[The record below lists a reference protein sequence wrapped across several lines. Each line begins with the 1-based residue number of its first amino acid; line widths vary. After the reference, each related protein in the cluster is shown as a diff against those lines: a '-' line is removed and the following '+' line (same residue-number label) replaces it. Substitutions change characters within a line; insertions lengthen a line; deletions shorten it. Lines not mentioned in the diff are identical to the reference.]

1 MDVQDID
8 IHVDGNDFSYSHSR
22 NDGEINKNFI
32 LHNHND
38 SFETLIF
45 LDGNADFIVEGSVYS
60 MKKGDIVIAGSNELH
75 RMVVRSEGKYE
86 RIVITTNY
94 KFFYMLPELKSIFI
108 NRKLGTGNLL
118 CLSPKENELIH
129 EICGKIEYYISTYP
143 DDELRSQVIRNLISE
158 IMYLINKSDYIKENI
173 KSTDQRVKQI
183 LIYINDHLTERI
195 TLDEIADIFFI
206 SKYHLCR
213 IFKKHTGMTLTRY
226 INYKRLILAREIH
239 AGGKNLIDSSLDA
252 GFDSYST
259 FYKIFKK
266 EMGYSPRCGG

>member
-1 MDVQDID
+1 
-8 IHVDGNDFSYSHSR
+8 
-22 NDGEINKNFI
+22 
-32 LHNHND
+32 
-38 SFETLIF
+38 
-45 LDGNADFIVEGSVYS
+45 

-86 RIVITTNY
+86 RIVITTDY

-118 CLSPKENELIH
+118 RLSAKEHELIFG
-129 EICGKIEYYISTYP
+129 ICEKIEYYKNTYP
-143 DDELRSQVIRNLISE
+143 DDEMRSGVIRGLISE
-158 IMYLINKSDYIKENI
+158 MMYLINKSDYVKENI
-173 KSTDQRVKQI
+173 KSTDERVKQI

-195 TLDEIADIFFI
+195 TLEDIAEKFFI
-206 SKYHLCR
+206 NKYHLCR
-213 IFKKHTGMTLTRY
+213 IFKKNTGMTVTRY

-239 AGGKNLIDSSLDA
+239 AGGKSLIDSSLDA